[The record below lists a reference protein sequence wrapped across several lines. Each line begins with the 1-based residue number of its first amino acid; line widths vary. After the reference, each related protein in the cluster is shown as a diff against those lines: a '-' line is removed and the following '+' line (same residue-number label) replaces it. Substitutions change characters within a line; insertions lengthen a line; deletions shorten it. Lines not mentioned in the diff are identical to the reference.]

1 MRMEKMAKN
10 LGRLLLMLLLLP
22 LFTQAKQFKTP
33 EKALAEIY
41 PNAQIEVKNIVLS
54 KEQQEEVQKLS
65 GVKLDTR
72 LVSWYLVKRGK
83 EVIAYA
89 YVDTHVVRTKPE
101 VVLYTITPEGR
112 LDVVEVLA
120 FQEPLEYM
128 PDEEWLKVFKGK
140 ELAPGTIRHRRDIPN
155 ITGATITARAI
166 TDNARKVLAIW
177 QVLFGG
183 KR

>member
-1 MRMEKMAKN
+1 MAKN
-10 LGRLLLMLLLLP
+10 FCRLLLVLLLLP

-54 KEQQEEVQKLS
+54 KEQQEEVQRLS

-72 LVSWYLVKRGK
+72 LVSWYLVKRGR

-89 YVDTHVVRTKPE
+89 YADTHVVRTKPE

-112 LDVVEVLA
+112 LDVMEVLA

-140 ELAPGTIRHRRDIPN
+140 ELAPGHTKAQKGHSEHNRFHHN
-155 ITGATITARAI
+155 
-166 TDNARKVLAIW
+166 RKGYNRQRPQGFSHLAGSLW
-177 QVLFGG
+177 G
-183 KR
+183 

>member
-1 MRMEKMAKN
+1 
-10 LGRLLLMLLLLP
+10 
-22 LFTQAKQFKTP
+22 
-33 EKALAEIY
+33 
-41 PNAQIEVKNIVLS
+41 
-54 KEQQEEVQKLS
+54 
-65 GVKLDTR
+65 
-72 LVSWYLVKRGK
+72 
-83 EVIAYA
+83 
-89 YVDTHVVRTKPE
+89 VVRTKPE
-101 VVLYTITPEGR
+101 VVLYIITPEGR

-177 QVLFGG
+177 QVLFGS

>member
-10 LGRLLLMLLLLP
+10 FSRLLLVLLLLP
-22 LFTQAKQFKTP
+22 FFTQAKQFKTP

-41 PNAQIEVKNIVLS
+41 PNTQIEVRNIVLS
-54 KEQQEEVQKLS
+54 KEQQEEVQRLS

-140 ELAPGTIRHRRDIPN
+140 ELAPGTLRHRRDIPN
-155 ITGATITARAI
+155 ITGSTITARAI